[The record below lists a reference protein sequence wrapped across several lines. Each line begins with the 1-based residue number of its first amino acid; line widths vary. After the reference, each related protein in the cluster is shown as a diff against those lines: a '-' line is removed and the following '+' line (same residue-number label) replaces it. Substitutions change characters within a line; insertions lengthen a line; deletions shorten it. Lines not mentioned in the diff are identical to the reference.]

1 MIAYTTIIKDP
12 KQLSLF
18 EQILETYQDDMFRKA
33 YRILRDGIDWEGKGW
48 NGVYPADLGP

>member
-1 MIAYTTIIKDP
+1 MIAYMTIIKDP

-33 YRILRDGIDWEGKGW
+33 YRILRDGID
-48 NGVYPADLGP
+48 

>member
-1 MIAYTTIIKDP
+1 MIAYMTIIKDP